1 MTNGIEQYI
10 RETAEVEREELIAFG
25 KVDVFVKDQLPSNV
39 SLAKVLY
46 IVKQTLPEKFFHG
59 LEEIHVTKD
68 EKFSERGINAYYKDM
83 KLYISPEQDNE
94 RDMIDDI
101 VHEMA
106 HHLEVIAAE
115 EIYSDRSILE
125 EFLQKRKQLN
135 FELRTEGYDTSEYD
149 FENASY
155 DEGLDFFLYKRV
167 GYKTLNY
174 LIPGLFVRPY
184 AVTSIREYFASGIEA
199 FYLGKKSEL
208 MQTSP
213 VLYKKIDELH
223 HLAS

>member
-10 RETAEVEREELIAFG
+10 RETAEVEREEMIAFG
-25 KVDVFVKDQLPSNV
+25 KVDVIVKDDLPKNV
-39 SLAKVLY
+39 NLSKVLY
-46 IVKQTLPEKFFHG
+46 IVRQTLPEKYFHG
-59 LEEIHVTKD
+59 LEEIHVSND
-68 EKFSERGINAYYKDM
+68 IKFQERDINAFYDDM
-83 KLYISPEQDNE
+83 KLYISPDQDNE

-115 EIYSDRSILE
+115 EIYADKAILK
-125 EFLQKRKQLN
+125 EFLKKRKQLN
-135 FELRTEGYDTSEYD
+135 FELRSEGYDTSEYD
-149 FENASY
+149 LENASY
-155 DEGLDFFLYKRV
+155 DKGLDFFLYKRV

-184 AVTSIREYFASGIEA
+184 AVTSVREYFASGIEA
-199 FYLGKKSEL
+199 FYLGNKSEL
-208 MQTSP
+208 MKTSP

>member
-39 SLAKVLY
+39 NLSKVLY
-46 IVKQTLPEKFFHG
+46 IVRQTLPEKFFYG
-59 LEEIHVTKD
+59 LEEIHVSKD
-68 EKFSERGINAYYKDM
+68 EKFLERGINAYYKEN
-83 KLYISPEQDNE
+83 KLYISPDQDNE

-101 VHEMA
+101 IHEIA

-115 EIYSDRSILE
+115 EIYADRAILD
-125 EFLQKRKQLN
+125 EFLLKRKQLN
-135 FELRTEGYDTSEYD
+135 FELRSEGYDTSDYD
-149 FENASY
+149 FQNAAY
-155 DEGLDFFLYKRV
+155 DEGLDFFLHKRV
-167 GYKTLNY
+167 GYKTLEY
-174 LIPGLFVRPY
+174 LVPGLFVRPY
-184 AVTSIREYFASGIEA
+184 AVTSIREYFASGIESY
-199 FYLGKKSEL
+199 YLGKKNEL
-208 MQTSP
+208 FRTSP

>member
-10 RETAEVEREELIAFG
+10 RETAEVEREEMIAFG
-25 KVDVFVKDQLPSNV
+25 KVDVIVKDDLPKNV
-39 SLAKVLY
+39 NLSKVLY
-46 IVKQTLPEKFFHG
+46 IVRQTLPEKYFHG
-59 LEEIHVTKD
+59 LEEIHVSND
-68 EKFSERGINAYYKDM
+68 IKFQERDINAFYDDM
-83 KLYISPEQDNE
+83 KLYISPDQDNE

-115 EIYSDRSILE
+115 EIYADKAILK
-125 EFLQKRKQLN
+125 EFLKKRKQLN
-135 FELRTEGYDTSEYD
+135 FELRSEGYDTSEYD
-149 FENASY
+149 LENASY
-155 DEGLDFFLYKRV
+155 DKGLDFFLYKRV

-184 AVTSIREYFASGIEA
+184 AVTSVREYFASGIEA
-199 FYLGKKSEL
+199 FYLGNKSEL
-208 MQTSP
+208 MRTSP